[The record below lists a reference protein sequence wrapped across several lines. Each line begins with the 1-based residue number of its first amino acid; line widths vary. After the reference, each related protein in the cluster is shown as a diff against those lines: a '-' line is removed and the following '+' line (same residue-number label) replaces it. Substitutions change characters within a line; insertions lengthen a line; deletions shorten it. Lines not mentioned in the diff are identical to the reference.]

1 MVMLSR
7 GLFTTALMFG
17 TVFPLPVSA
26 AEPQREALAML
37 EKMAAASRKVNYSG
51 TFVYNQGG
59 QTETSRIAHFVNPA
73 GGVLERLE
81 TLDGPAREVIRT
93 NDQVICYLPLTKT
106 VLIDP
111 RGSRQF
117 PVRLEQIQTLG
128 QHYRVTL
135 ESTDRV
141 AGVDCQWVALQPK
154 DNLRYARRFCAD
166 IKTGLPLRARTLNEK
181 NQVIESF
188 TFSTLQIGGK
198 FDRDLVRSRYA
209 AQSKGWKVERSELSA
224 ADSGDSGW
232 VVGQLPAGFGKLM
245 ELRRSMPGKPGTTTS
260 HLVFSDGLAAI
271 SVFIEPL
278 SQAKGKADGKP
289 ALRHQG
295 AVHVYT
301 RNVAGHAVTVLGE
314 TPAETVMQLARSL
327 EPRTVVAAQPR

>member
-1 MVMLSR
+1 MLLQVSFATAIFI
-7 GLFTTALMFG
+7 GIFTQAAA
-17 TVFPLPVSA
+17 VA

-37 EKMAAASRKVNYSG
+37 EKIASASRKVNYSG
-51 TFVYNQGG
+51 TFVYTQGG

-93 NDQVICYLPLTKT
+93 NDQVTCYLPLTKT

-117 PVRLEQIQTLG
+117 PIRLEQIHTLS
-128 QHYRVTL
+128 QHYQVAL
-135 ESTDRV
+135 EAPDRV
-141 AGVDCQWVALQPK
+141 AGVDCQWVALLPR

-166 IKTGLPLRARTLNEK
+166 TRTGLPLRARTLNEK

-198 FDRDLVRSRYA
+198 FNRDLVRSRYA
-209 AQSKGWKVERSELSA
+209 ALSKGWKVERTELSA
-224 ADSGDSGW
+224 TDSGESGW
-232 VVGQLPAGFGKLM
+232 MVGQLPPGFSKSM

-278 SQAKGKADGKP
+278 SPVKGKSEVKP

-301 RNVAGHAVTVLGE
+301 RYVAGHSVTVLGE
-314 TPAETVMQLARSL
+314 TPAETVMQLARTL
-327 EPRTVVAAQPR
+327 EPRTVASVQTR

>member
-1 MVMLSR
+1 VIALSR
-7 GLFTTALMFG
+7 KGLLLVAGL
-17 TVFPLPVSA
+17 LPATLSA
-26 AEPQREALAML
+26 APVDTQREALAML
-37 EKMAAASRKVNYSG
+37 EKMAASSRTVNYSG
-51 TFVYNQGG
+51 TFIYNQSG
-59 QTETSRIAHFVNPA
+59 QAETSRIAHFVNPA

-93 NDQVICYLPLTKT
+93 NDQVVCYLPLTKT

-117 PVRLEQIQTLG
+117 PIRLEKIQDLS
-128 QHYRVTL
+128 QHYRIVK
-135 ESTDRV
+135 ESVDRV
-141 AGVDCQWVALQPK
+141 AGVDCQWVALQPRDK
-154 DNLRYARRFCAD
+154 LRYARRFCAD
-166 IKTGLPLRARTLNEK
+166 LKTGLPLRSRTMNEK
-181 NQVIESF
+181 NEVVESF
-188 TFSTLQIGGK
+188 SFSTLEIGGK
-198 FDRDLVRSRYA
+198 FNRDMVRSRYA
-209 AQSKGWKVERSELSA
+209 PQSKGWRVERTELTA

-232 VVGQLPAGFGKLM
+232 VVGQQPPGFTKLM

-271 SVFIEPL
+271 SVFIEPQ
-278 SQAKGKADGKP
+278 SQAQTKTDKKP

-301 RNVAGHAVTVLGE
+301 RVVNGHSVTVLGE

-327 EPRTVVAAQPR
+327 EPRAASAQPR

>member
-1 MVMLSR
+1 MSLR
-7 GLFTTALMFG
+7 GFLIAALL
-17 TVFPLPVSA
+17 PLSA
-26 AEPQREALAML
+26 AAPAAAVAAESQREALAML

-59 QTETSRIAHFVNPA
+59 HSETSRIAHFVNPA

-111 RGSRQF
+111 RGSRQL
-117 PVRLEQIQTLG
+117 PVRLEQIQNLG
-128 QHYRVTL
+128 QHYRIAL
-135 ESTDRV
+135 EATDRV
-141 AGVDCQWVALQPK
+141 AGVDCQWVALLPR

-188 TFSTLQIGGK
+188 SFSTLEIGGK
-198 FDRDLVRSRYA
+198 FNRELVRSRYA
-209 AQSKGWKVERSELSA
+209 AQSKGWKIERSELSA

-232 VVGQLPAGFGKLM
+232 AVGQLPSGFTKLM

-278 SQAKGKADGKP
+278 SQAQAKADKKP

-327 EPRTVVAAQPR
+327 EPRTVATAQPR